1 MSNLALEVLKKYWQY
16 DSFRSMQ
23 AEIIQSIL
31 SGKDTLA
38 LLPTGGGK
46 SICFQVPAM
55 CSEGICIVITP
66 LIALMKDQVYQ
77 LKKRGIA
84 AQAIFSGM
92 SKTEIDYALDNC
104 IYGKIKF
111 LYVSPERLDT
121 ELFIARVKKMNVNL
135 LAIDEAHCISH
146 WGYDF
151 RPSYLH
157 IAALRQY
164 IPDTPVIALTASAT
178 TQVIADI
185 QEKLL
190 FTQKN
195 VFKKSFFRSNLSY
208 VVYEEHNKNERLLK
222 ILSKIKGSIII
233 YLRNRK
239 WVEKTSLYLQQNGYS
254 ATYYHAGVSIEERSK
269 RQENWIQNKTQI
281 MVATNAFGMG
291 IDKPDV
297 RLVVHLGL
305 PESLEEYYQEAGRA
319 GRDEK
324 QSYAVILFDNKDIE
338 ELGNKKSNYNV
349 TIDEIKRVYF
359 ALCNFL
365 EIAVHSGAD
374 HNYPFDL
381 TTFIKTFNLDLFKT
395 LRILKIIEQEE
406 YILFN
411 ENWNVPAKFKVI
423 VQSQELYA
431 YQVGHKEMDKFI
443 KVLLRAFPHLY
454 INYTKLNFTE
464 LANYTGLS
472 KEEIHKKFSTLASN
486 NLIDY
491 IPKTDLPMVTFL
503 KNRFHDNDLIFDKN
517 FIEWQQKN
525 YNNRIAGVLEYIEND
540 SHCRNKI
547 LLEYYNE
554 IYKDKCGKCDIC
566 IKQKNSHDIFEKKSE
581 IIDSLKQKFQN
592 KSFSKAEA
600 LYDVS
605 KLNEGLVLEVLRE
618 LCDEY
623 VLLKNGEKYIWA

>member
-1 MSNLALEVLKKYWQY
+1 MSISPLEILKKYWHY

-23 AEIIQSIL
+23 GEIINSIL
-31 SGKDTLA
+31 AGNDTLA

-46 SICFQVPAM
+46 SICFQVPAL
-55 CSEGICIVITP
+55 CLEGICVVITP

-77 LKKRGIA
+77 LKKRGIQ

-111 LYVSPERLDT
+111 LYVSPERLLT
-121 ELFIARVKKMNVNL
+121 EIFIERIKKMNVNL

-157 IAALRQY
+157 IAELRQY
-164 IPDTPVIALTASAT
+164 LPDVPVMALTASAT
-178 TQVIADI
+178 SKVIYDI

-190 FTQKN
+190 FQNKN
-195 VFKKSFFRSNLSY
+195 VFKKSFYRSNLSY
-208 VVYEEHNKNERLLK
+208 IVYEEHNKNERLLK
-222 ILSKIKGSIII
+222 IISKIKGSIII
-233 YLRNRK
+233 YLRNRRL
-239 WVEKTSLYLQQNGYS
+239 VEKTCLFLQQNRYS
-254 ATYYHAGVSIEERSK
+254 ASYYHAGISMEERSQ

-305 PESLEEYYQEAGRA
+305 PESLEEYYQEAGRG

-324 QSYAVILFDNKDIE
+324 LSYAVILYDTKDIE
-338 ELGNKKSNYNV
+338 ELENKKNNYNV
-349 TIDEIKRVYF
+349 TIDEIKRVYI

-365 EIAVHSGAD
+365 EVAVYSGAN
-374 HNYPFDL
+374 HNFPFDL

-411 ENWNVPAKFKVI
+411 ENWNVPARFKCI
-423 VQSQELYA
+423 IEPQEIYA
-431 YQVGHKEMDKFI
+431 FQVSNKNMDKFI

-454 INYTKLNFTE
+454 MNYTKINFTE
-464 LANYTGLS
+464 LSNYTGLT
-472 KEEIHKKFSTLASN
+472 KDEIHKNFCILASHH
-486 NLIDY
+486 LIDY
-491 IPKTDLPMVTFL
+491 IPKSELPLVTFL
-503 KNRFHDNDLIFDKN
+503 KNRFHENELIFDKK
-517 FIEWQQKN
+517 FIEWQQEN
-525 YNNRIAGVLEYIEND
+525 FNTRIAGVIDYITNK
-540 SHCRNKI
+540 SKCRNKI

-554 IYKDKCGKCDIC
+554 VYDARCGKCDVC
-566 IKQKNSHDIFEKKSE
+566 IREKNNHDIFEKKSE
-581 IIDSLKQKFQN
+581 IIESLKIKFQN
-592 KSFSKAEA
+592 KSFSKNEA

-605 KLNEGLVLEVLRE
+605 KLNEELVLEVLRE

-623 VLLKNGEKYIWA
+623 ILLKKGDKYIWA